1 MNPSSHAYNSV
12 NDAEKEE
19 TRVSSRHG
27 EIILLFYI
35 ITLSKGLL
43 ILPFQVVSHTTA
55 MLTLSQVNLNNSR
68 IKEILV
74 EIMNFNSV
82 KQNDVF

>member
-1 MNPSSHAYNSV
+1 MHTTLLTIQK
-12 NDAEKEE
+12 KEE
-19 TRVSSRHG
+19 TRVDSRHG

-35 ITLSKGLL
+35 ITLSKGLQ
-43 ILPFQVVSHTTA
+43 ILPFQVVSHTAA
-55 MLTLSQVNLNNSR
+55 MLTLTVKPFLHNSR

-82 KQNDVF
+82 NQNDVF

>member
-12 NDAEKEE
+12 NDTEKKEE
-19 TRVSSRHG
+19 TRVGSRHG

-55 MLTLSQVNLNNSR
+55 MLTLSQLNLFC
-68 IKEILV
+68 IIV
-74 EIMNFNSV
+74 E
-82 KQNDVF
+82 